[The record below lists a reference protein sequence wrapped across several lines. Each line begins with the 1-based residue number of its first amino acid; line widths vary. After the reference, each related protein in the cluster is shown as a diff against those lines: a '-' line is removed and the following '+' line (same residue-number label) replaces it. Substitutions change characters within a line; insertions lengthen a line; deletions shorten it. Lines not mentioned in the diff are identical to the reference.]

1 MRRRPWSVALVLATS
16 PLAALAALAVLA
28 GCAGVAGPSSRGSP
42 DPGIARRDGAPAWRG
57 TTLGDA
63 ADRPVADHATSAG
76 DSWDQWIVEAGLASG
91 AVDEAGSPSSGD
103 LIVTVRAD
111 DPTRAVETASV
122 EAGTPVAF
130 VVGTVRW
137 PSDGADAAGLACAGR
152 EVRVEWLVC
161 LRARGTC
168 AVEVDAVPRL
178 VGGGSV
184 TVLERY
190 RIRRTVP
197 LDEALVV
204 GAPAGRA
211 AAADGVLVVG
221 GPASRFVLR
230 IRS

>member
-1 MRRRPWSVALVLATS
+1 LVLA
-16 PLAALAALAVLA
+16 AAALA

-42 DPGIARRDGAPAWRG
+42 DPGVARRDGAPSWRG
-57 TTLGDA
+57 AALGDT
-63 ADRPVADHATSAG
+63 ADRPLADPVAPAR
-76 DSWDQWIVEAGLASG
+76 DQWIVVAGLASG
-91 AVDEAGSPSSGD
+91 AVGEEGAASTGA
-103 LIVTVRAD
+103 LVVAVRAD
-111 DPTRAVETASV
+111 APTRGVETASV
-122 EAGTPVAF
+122 EAGTPVSF
-130 VVGTVRW
+130 PVGTVRW
-137 PSDGADAAGLACAGR
+137 PADGADAAGLACAGR
-152 EVRVEWLVC
+152 DVRVEWFVC

-168 AVEVDAVPRL
+168 AVDVDAVPRL

-211 AAADGVLVVG
+211 AAADGVLLVG

-230 IRS
+230 VRS